1 MTPLASLLLN
11 LAYAVAPK
19 QDKVW
24 LNDMRLEAPFVAGK
38 LRFAFAALGLA
49 FKFRFT
55 TLKLNR
61 PMGIAFAS
69 VAVAALATILFVPRF
84 MLQQDTTNAT
94 MSSLPTTASEAAQD
108 IALERGYSAEAQDGL
123 FEAPP
128 TQAEVP
134 PADGVLDQAQAPALP
149 AAEPQNTDLA
159 RVSPD
164 QEETTATTQ
173 SAEATVAEVPPPA
186 AAAPVEPLAQEPL
199 APVPSPQATTPA
211 ITSATG
217 ASVEEG
223 EASPDAPATDSAYL
237 PETDAMKPDGVLE
250 SATTQGNTPTSPAT
264 QDSSEAASA
273 KQPAIPAP
281 ATPSV
286 DTQVISTLVRGESV
300 VIEVEADA
308 LLTMYRDTNFSGSP
322 RINRYVT
329 QGETFTAN
337 VPFSLYTDNAAAI
350 KITADG
356 KTLTLGE
363 ASEEQFRIFSK
374 P

>member
-1 MTPLASLLLN
+1 
-11 LAYAVAPK
+11 
-19 QDKVW
+19 
-24 LNDMRLEAPFVAGK
+24 
-38 LRFAFAALGLA
+38 
-49 FKFRFT
+49 
-55 TLKLNR
+55 
-61 PMGIAFAS
+61 
-69 VAVAALATILFVPRF
+69 
-84 MLQQDTTNAT
+84 
-94 MSSLPTTASEAAQD
+94 
-108 IALERGYSAEAQDGL
+108 
-123 FEAPP
+123 
-128 TQAEVP
+128 
-134 PADGVLDQAQAPALP
+134 
-149 AAEPQNTDLA
+149 
-159 RVSPD
+159 
-164 QEETTATTQ
+164 
-173 SAEATVAEVPPPA
+173 
-186 AAAPVEPLAQEPL
+186 
-199 APVPSPQATTPA
+199 
-211 ITSATG
+211 
-217 ASVEEG
+217 
-223 EASPDAPATDSAYL
+223 
-237 PETDAMKPDGVLE
+237 MKPDGVLE